1 MNFNESSYNL
11 FTLPSHDAT
20 LDEEDSFFFLSN
32 YFNDKKFFYFYT
44 YPEIEY
50 DVIVQL
56 INSYCLFYTKIRD
69 GKTDNL
75 IPINFPINVFRYMMM
90 EDGSWSNYYTVRR
103 KPGYVVEGMYWS
115 NGIVYQVRED
125 SKSIRPIQIVLG
137 IDSITKTMH
146 GFPEDYNNEFI
157 TH

>member
-1 MNFNESSYNL
+1 MYFNESSYNL
-11 FTLPSHDAT
+11 FTLPLHDAT
-20 LDEEDSFFFLSN
+20 LDEEDSFYFLSN

-44 YPEIEY
+44 YPEFEY
-50 DVIVQL
+50 DTIVQL
-56 INSYCLFYTKIRD
+56 INSYCFFYTKIKD
-69 GKTDNL
+69 KSTDEL
-75 IPINFPINVFRYMMM
+75 ISINFPINIFRYMML
-90 EDGSWSNYYTVRR
+90 EDGSWSHYYTVRR

-125 SKSIRPIQIVLG
+125 TDAVNPIQIVLG

-146 GFPEDYNNEFI
+146 GFPENYNNEFI